1 MLMQVI
7 ADLQRAPNRDGKCR
21 VGEDHHLQAKAEHVR
36 IDYGQRSVRT
46 QPRQLQKIKKLAP
59 INTMLA
65 ARALLW
71 AGNLQLSAGPGEDA
85 ERST

>member
-46 QPRQLQKIKKLAP
+46 QPRQLKKIKKLAP
-59 INTMLA
+59 INAMLA
-65 ARALLW
+65 PAHYYGRET
-71 AGNLQLSAGPGEDA
+71 S
-85 ERST
+85 S